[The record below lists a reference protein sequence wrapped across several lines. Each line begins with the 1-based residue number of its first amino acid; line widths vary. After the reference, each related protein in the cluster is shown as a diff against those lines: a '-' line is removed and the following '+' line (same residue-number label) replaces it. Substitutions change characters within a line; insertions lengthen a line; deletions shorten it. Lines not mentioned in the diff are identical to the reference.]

1 MSESLIKDQY
11 FELAENYIR
20 YTNQNIYL
28 TGKAGTGKS
37 TFLKYIKNTTYKNLA
52 VLAPTGVA
60 AIHAGGV
67 TIHSFFNLPFTPFVP
82 KHNVDRMMDTEVN
95 SETRLF
101 SYLKYRKDKISLLRE
116 LELLIIDE
124 ISMVRCD
131 VLDAIDSILRHY
143 RGRPYLPFGGVQ
155 VVLIGDVLQLPPIA
169 KPDEWDILRRFYKSV
184 FFFNAKVFEDNPIT
198 QIQFE
203 HIYRQKDENFID
215 LLNHV
220 RTNTVEPRHMDLL
233 ASLYRTDFKPDEGD
247 RYITITTHRRK
258 AELINEKEL
267 RALPGREYVFEGTV
281 DGNFNESAL
290 PAEREL
296 RLKKGAQVMFLK
308 NDPVFPRR
316 YYNGKIATVAHV
328 DEDEISVNLNENFPD
343 DWYPVQKETWR
354 NYAYTYNKE
363 TRSIDTEIVGEYTQ
377 YPLRAAWAITI
388 HKSQGLTF
396 EKVIIDAEEAF
407 APGQVYVALSRCT
420 TLEGIVLNT
429 PVKGNGLKYD
439 DHVSRFSANR
449 PSYPKLVEELAQQ
462 KKIGQQNGL
471 KGFFHFHPVAD
482 SFRGLALEIQENL
495 HTFPNA
501 AEYLQWAQEMYQK
514 TAVIYE
520 VGLSFQEQLHKIFGI
535 RDELQKR
542 ELLKARVEKA
552 VSYFSEEIT
561 EKLLIPTLLHR
572 HRLPEPHRMHLY
584 KKSLTDL
591 LDVMTDTL
599 EKLSKVEFDDL
610 NFDLP
615 HLSLKQRME
624 EALQR
629 ADEEDK
635 QAAEAAIA
643 EESAAPKTKRTTKAK
658 TAKADKSV
666 PAKKEKPV
674 KKVKQATEHES
685 LTLYKEGKRISEIAG
700 LRGIKPATVE
710 KHLYSFVETGEIKL
724 RDLLLKRE
732 IKEIELCIAE
742 HPDESVTALAKRLD
756 GSYSVYAVEAVKNL
770 AEATR

>member
-1 MSESLIKDQY
+1 MSESLIKDKY

-37 TFLKYIKNTTYKNLA
+37 TFLKYIKNTSYKNLA
-52 VLAPTGVA
+52 ILAPTGVA
-60 AIHAGGV
+60 AINAGGV

-82 KHNVDRMMDTEVN
+82 KHDVDRMMDNEVN

-143 RGRPYLPFGGVQ
+143 RGRPYQAFGGVQ

-220 RTNTVEPRHMDLL
+220 RSNSIEKRHMDLL
-233 ASLYRTDFKPDEGD
+233 TSLYRTDFKPDEKD

-267 RALPGREYVFEGTV
+267 KALPGKEFVFEGTI
-281 DGNFNESAL
+281 DGNFGESAL
-290 PAEREL
+290 PAEKEL

-308 NDPVFPRR
+308 NDSVFPRR

-328 DEDEISVNLNENFPD
+328 DEDEISVYLNENFPD

-363 TRSIDTEIVGEYTQ
+363 KRSIDTEIVGEYTQ
-377 YPLRAAWAITI
+377 YPLRTAWAITI

-420 TLEGIVLNT
+420 ALEGIVLNT
-429 PVKGNGLKYD
+429 PVKGYGLRYD
-439 DHVSRFSANR
+439 ENVSRFSANQ

-462 KKIGQQNGL
+462 KKIGQQNFL
-471 KGFFHFHPVAD
+471 KAFFHFHPVAD

-520 VGLSFQEQLHKIFGI
+520 VGLSFQDQLHKIFRI
-535 RDELQKR
+535 PDELQKR
-542 ELLKARVEKA
+542 ELLKARIEKA
-552 VSYFSEEIT
+552 VGYFSDEII

-572 HRLPEPHRMHLY
+572 QRLPDPHRMHLY
-584 KKSLTDL
+584 KKSLSEL
-591 LDVMTDTL
+591 LELLTETL
-599 EKLSKVEFDDL
+599 QKFSKVEFDDL
-610 NFDLP
+610 AFDLP
-615 HLSLKQRME
+615 EIPFKNRMDDLLKTLE
-624 EALQR
+624 EKPEPA
-629 ADEEDK
+629 K
-635 QAAEAAIA
+635 AEPISKAKKAKPSKTKV
-643 EESAAPKTKRTTKAK
+643 EKTEAPKK
-658 TAKADKSV
+658 DK
-666 PAKKEKPV
+666 PKKEKP
-674 KKVKQATEHES
+674 ATERET
-685 LTLYKEGKRISEIAG
+685 LTLYKEGKRISEIAE

-710 KHLYSFVETGEIKL
+710 KHLYGFVETGEIKL

-732 IKEIELCIAE
+732 IKEIEQCLAE
-742 HPDESVTALAKRLD
+742 NPGKSASVLAKLLE
-756 GSYSVYAVEAVKNL
+756 GSYSVYAIAAVMAL
-770 AEATR
+770 QTEVSS